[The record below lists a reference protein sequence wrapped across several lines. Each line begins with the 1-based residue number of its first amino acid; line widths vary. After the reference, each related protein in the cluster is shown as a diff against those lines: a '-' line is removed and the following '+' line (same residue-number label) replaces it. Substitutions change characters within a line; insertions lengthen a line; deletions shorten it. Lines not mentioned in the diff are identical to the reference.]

1 MGDVASRRPP
11 RNVRV
16 TFIGGAKPPI
26 FVHEWDP
33 RIQEKMGFGTYFGYA
48 PPRLKWEA
56 SSRKA
61 RFKDGSITRVWKLDF
76 EYTFNQIWEPNEP
89 TVRVAHIEMLREIEY
104 RHQDTWHRRV
114 RVEGDGSRCWSEVV
128 EGFEVPEGRKNS
140 YLQPEFNLL
149 AHMPKGWGKEQWR
162 TPPPGR
168 KYALQVKF
176 MRRGVE
182 EEVHFHFDNEGLTHN
197 EMRRPVFQTE
207 VVLVEAA
214 IQGTVR
220 AAAMTL
226 MDMYFTSVRK
236 ESLLWIEKGRCSW
249 HTARQTALEERGGRS
264 ARAYEFHL

>member
-1 MGDVASRRPP
+1 MGDAARRRPP

-16 TFIGGAKPPI
+16 TFIGNARPPI

-33 RIQEKMGFGTYFGYA
+33 RIQAKMGFGTYFGYA

-56 SSRKA
+56 SSCKA
-61 RFKDGSITRVWKLDF
+61 RFEDESITRVWKLDF
-76 EYTFNQIWEPNEP
+76 EHTWGRIWEPDEP

-104 RHQDTWHRRV
+104 QNPGTWRDPV
-114 RVEGDGSRCWSEVV
+114 RVEGDGSRCWSQVV
-128 EGFEVPEGRKNS
+128 EEFEVPQGRGDG
-140 YLQPEFNLL
+140 YLRPKFNLA
-149 AHMPKGWGKEQWR
+149 AHMPKGWGKERWR

-168 KYALQVKF
+168 KCALQVKF
-176 MRRGVE
+176 MRRRVE
-182 EEVHFHFDNEGLTHN
+182 EEVHFHFDDEGLTHS
-197 EMRRPVFQTE
+197 EMRRPVFHTE

-220 AAAMTL
+220 AAALTL
-226 MDMYFTSVRK
+226 MHMYFSFVRR